1 MMTVSDYPSLLWV
14 WLLVV
19 TALLVV
25 MTALGQFGFDT
36 LLS

>member
-25 MTALGQFGFDT
+25 ATALGQLGFDT
-36 LLS
+36 MPS